1 MAFEALTSIPCE
13 FESGNS
19 VTVTMPLPDVSPSE
33 GEAKLYL
40 SLNGTAVTNITATES
55 GDEFTFTISAAA
67 SAALA
72 PGLYDYA
79 IYFTYTGTQRI
90 SIATGQIRI
99 TPNLA
104 TSQTASD
111 AQTMLTALNA
121 TITTL
126 MASGNAS
133 VSFNGQSFTR
143 RNLDELIKMRTQLRA
158 EVIAERRA
166 AARARGDR
174 SQGVYAPNFISSH
187 GACSPFCR

>member
-19 VTVTMPLPDVSPSE
+19 VTITMPLPDVAPSE

-104 TSQTASD
+104 TSQTASF
-111 AQTMLTALNA
+111 AQAQVTRLQTVLAVFAA
-121 TITTL
+121 TDK
-126 MASGNAS
+126 AS
-133 VSFNGQSFTR
+133 VSINSQSFTR
-143 RNLDELIKMRTQLRA
+143 ANIAEYEKSLLRWEA
-158 EVIAERRA
+158 RLTAERRA
-166 AARARGDR
+166 AARARGETV
-174 SQGVYAPNFISSH
+174 SGVY
-187 GACSPFCR
+187 SPVFG